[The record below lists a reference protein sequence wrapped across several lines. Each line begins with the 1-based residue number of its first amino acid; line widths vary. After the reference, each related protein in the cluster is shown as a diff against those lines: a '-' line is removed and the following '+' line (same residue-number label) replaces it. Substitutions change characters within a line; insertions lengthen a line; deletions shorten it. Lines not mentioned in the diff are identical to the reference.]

1 MILAPFQKQTQI
13 EFTNIKLKEI
23 AIRFL
28 TVVNPLD
35 KRGQVIRI
43 IFLFKTFMYLFTIY
57 TSINTLIDV

>member
-1 MILAPFQKQTQI
+1 MMLAPFQKQTQI

-35 KRGQVIRI
+35 KRGQVVKT
-43 IFLFKTFMYLFTIY
+43 IF
-57 TSINTLIDV
+57 